1 MLQSIQEPAGLEA
14 RPEAT
19 KRPAPLAIEGIET
32 PRVIADLGSSDGAG
46 PTLLVIAGLH
56 GNEPAGIL
64 AAQRVAAR
72 IRSAGIPLAGRFVA
86 LAGNLAGLAASKRYI
101 DRDLNRAWQPDRIQA
116 LRQGETPETWEAED
130 GEQLELLDAID
141 AVIEASGD
149 DLCVV
154 DLHSTSAQ
162 SGPFVL
168 FADTL
173 ANRSFALH
181 FPLTLVLGLE
191 EQIEGALLNYLQLR
205 PGIITMGVEG
215 GQHQDPA
222 SADNMESVLWLAL
235 STAGLLPDEDLVD
248 LPAHMERL
256 RAAAGEL
263 PRLIEVRYRHAIA
276 ESDGFIMEPGFV
288 NFGEVS
294 RGTLLARDRKGP
306 ILARENG
313 RVLMP
318 LYQGLGEDGFFFTRP
333 VRPIWL
339 LVSEHLRRQH
349 IGRLLPL
356 LPGVRRHPDKAGT
369 LLVDTRVARIYPLQI
384 FHLFGFR
391 RQRWS
396 QDLLEVSRRV

>member
-1 MLQSIQEPAGLEA
+1 MLQSIPGPNEA
-14 RPEAT
+14 EAP
-19 KRPAPLAIEGIET
+19 RDASEGGASPAIEGIVT
-32 PRVIADLGSSDGAG
+32 PRVIADLGAPDTAG

-56 GNEPAGIL
+56 GNEPSGVI

-72 IRSAGIPLAGRFVA
+72 IRSEGIPLGGRFVA
-86 LAGNLAGLAASKRYI
+86 MAGNLAGLSAKRRYI
-101 DRDLNRAWQPDRIQA
+101 DRDLNRAWQIERIDA
-116 LRQGETPETWEAED
+116 LRAGEIPEPWEVED
-130 GEQLELLDAID
+130 GEQLELLDAIE
-141 AVIEASGD
+141 AVIESAGD
-149 DLCVV
+149 ELTVV
-154 DLHSTSAQ
+154 DLHSTSSQ

-205 PGIITMGVEG
+205 PGIITLGVEG

-222 SADNMESVLWLAL
+222 AADNMESVLWLAL
-235 STAGLLPDEDLVD
+235 ATAGLLDDRSVD
-248 LPAHMERL
+248 LDLHRARL
-256 RAAAGEL
+256 QAAAGDL

-276 ESDGFIMEPGFV
+276 EADDFRMEPGFV
-288 NFGEVS
+288 NFCPVS
-294 RGTLLARDRKGP
+294 RGTLLAYDRKGP

-333 VRPIWL
+333 VRPFWL
-339 LVSEHLRRQH
+339 MLSEHLRRQRF
-349 IGRLLPL
+349 GRLLPL
-356 LPGVRRHPDKAGT
+356 LPGVRQHPEKPGT
-369 LLVDTRVARIYPLQI
+369 LLVDTRVARIYPLQV

-396 QDLLEVSRRV
+396 QNLLEVSRRV